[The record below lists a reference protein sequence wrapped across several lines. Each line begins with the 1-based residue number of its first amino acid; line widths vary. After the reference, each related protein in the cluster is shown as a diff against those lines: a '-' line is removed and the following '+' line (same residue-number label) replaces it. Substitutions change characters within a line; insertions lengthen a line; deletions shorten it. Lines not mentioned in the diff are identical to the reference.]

1 MMIPDLQMSVLC
13 DDVRQERS
21 GKFILIGLFDVI
33 GMPQFPALFQRVC
46 IVNRWCSGQGAFTE
60 KTRIIGPDHGVV
72 VAEGQEIKVQLAD
85 SEATVTNV
93 EFFMNLKFDKE
104 GVYWIEILL
113 DGDLKLRYPLRVNR
127 VSVPPM
133 AQGGHQLA

>member
-1 MMIPDLQMSVLC
+1 MMTPDLQMSVLC

-33 GMPQFPALFQRVC
+33 GVPQFPALFPRVC
-46 IVNRWCSGQGAFTE
+46 LVNRWCSGQGTFRE
-60 KTRIIGPDHGVV
+60 KTRITGPDGVTT
-72 VAEGQEIKVQLAD
+72 VAEGQEIVLNLATPET
-85 SEATVTNV
+85 SVTNV
-93 EFFMNLKFDKE
+93 ELFLNMKLERD

-127 VSVPPM
+127 VTPPPPGPM
-133 AQGGHQLA
+133 PA